1 MANTI
6 KIKRGL
12 STSIN
17 SITLAEGE
25 LAFTTDTNELY
36 IGTNSGNKKLTK
48 DAILPAGGTAGQVL
62 SKKSEEEYDVEW
74 ITLTDFDGVAF

>member
-12 STSIN
+12 STNIN

-48 DAILPAGGTAGQVL
+48 DAILPADGTAGQVL

-74 ITLTDFDGVAF
+74 ITLTDFDEVAF